1 MSSSIDE
8 TSLPAGAATSG
19 RSRRGADGAGRR
31 PPARSTSGTTG
42 LWHAVPWTLPAL
54 ILIFGVVLFPAGFM
68 IYNSTRK
75 ISVAGVDHG
84 SVGLQNYVTV
94 LSRPEF
100 PGILINTLVWVV
112 VVVALTVVISLLLAQ
127 FLNKNFPGRQ
137 WVRMAILIPW
147 AASVVMTTTVFVYGL
162 DPYYGIINKF
172 LVDIHVLSAPFGFT
186 QQPLPAFLSSICIAV
201 FVSLPFTTYT
211 ILAGLAGI
219 PGDMLEAAKMDG
231 AGATRTYFGVI
242 LPNLRNAI
250 ALASLINIINV
261 FNSLPILKLMT
272 GSIPGYK
279 ADTTT
284 TYVFKLLQGEQRID
298 LSSALSV
305 INFAIVLVIVA
316 LYLWIVKPMKD
327 VK

>member
-1 MSSSIDE
+1 MSQ
-8 TSLPAGAATSG
+8 TLATTPTGAATG
-19 RSRRGADGAGRR
+19 RPRRGPRASGGAAD
-31 PPARSTSGTTG
+31 
-42 LWHAVPWTLPAL
+42 LWHAVPWTAPAL
-54 ILIFGVVLFPAGFM
+54 ILIFGIVLFPAGYM
-68 IYNSTRK
+68 IFNSTRR

-84 SVGLQNYVTV
+84 SVGLQNYLTV
-94 LSRPEF
+94 LSRPEL
-100 PGILINTLVWVV
+100 PGILLNTLAWVVSVV
-112 VVVALTVVISLLLAQ
+112 VVTVVVSLALAQ
-127 FLNKNFPGRQ
+127 FLNRAFPGRR

-162 DPYYGIINKF
+162 DPFYGIINKF
-172 LVDIHVLSAPFGFT
+172 LVDIHVLAQPFGFT
-186 QQPLPAFLSSICIAV
+186 KEPLPAFLSSIGIAV

-211 ILAGLAGI
+211 LLAGLAGI
-219 PGDMLEAAKMDG
+219 PEDMLEAAKVDG
-231 AGATRTYFGVI
+231 AGAVRSYFGVT

-284 TYVFKLLQGEQRID
+284 TYVFKLLQNEQRID

-305 INFAIVLVIVA
+305 INFLIVLVVVA
-316 LYLWIVKPMKD
+316 LYLWIVKPMKE
-327 VK
+327 VS

>member
-1 MSSSIDE
+1 MSQTIDPAS
-8 TSLPAGAATSG
+8 TSAEAATSRL
-19 RSRRGADGAGRR
+19 RSGVRSGGPKLRR
-31 PPARSTSGTTG
+31 PPGGSASD
-42 LWHAVPWTLPAL
+42 LWQAVPWTLPAL
-54 ILIFGVVLFPAGFM
+54 ILIFGVVLFPAAYM
-68 IYNSTRK
+68 IFNSTRR

-84 SVGLQNYVTV
+84 SVGLANYATV
-94 LSRPEF
+94 LARPEL
-100 PGILINTLVWVV
+100 PGILFNTLLWVV
-112 VVVALTVVISLLLAQ
+112 SVVVITVVISLALAQ

-162 DPYYGIINKF
+162 DPFYGIINKF
-172 LVDIHVLSAPFGFT
+172 LVDVHILAQPFGFT
-186 QQPLPAFLSSICIAV
+186 KEPLPAFLSSIAIAV

-211 ILAGLAGI
+211 LLAGLAGI
-219 PGDMLEAAKMDG
+219 PSDMLEAAKMDG
-231 AGATRTYFGVI
+231 AGAMRTYFGVT

-305 INFAIVLVIVA
+305 INFLIVLVVVA
-316 LYLWIVKPMKD
+316 LYLWIVKPMKE
-327 VK
+327 VS